1 MKKCGVKTV
10 RLINFIKSLISVGSI
25 RRPLANT
32 KVVADNSINNDYN
45 ISNENEDVSLEK
57 DFKVE
62 LIMEVVRVSCV
73 VFFAILVK
81 IIWLKS
87 SCA

>member
-1 MKKCGVKTV
+1 
-10 RLINFIKSLISVGSI
+10 
-25 RRPLANT
+25 
-32 KVVADNSINNDYN
+32 VVAENSINNDYN

-73 VFFAILVK
+73 VSFDILVK

-87 SCA
+87 SYT